1 MLKDILSISREK
13 NNTTVELL
21 NVFDNIVDNDINVDS
36 KNELYDDIEK

>member
-21 NVFDNIVDNDINVDS
+21 NVFDNIVDNDIDVDS